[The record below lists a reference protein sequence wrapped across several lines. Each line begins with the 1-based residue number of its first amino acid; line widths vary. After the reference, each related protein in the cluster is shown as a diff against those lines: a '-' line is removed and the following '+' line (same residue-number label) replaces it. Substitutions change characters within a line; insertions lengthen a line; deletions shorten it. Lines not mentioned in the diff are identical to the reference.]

1 MQPKYTDIVE
11 MVTRRIDQG
20 DYPTDT
26 FPSARKLAS
35 DVGVSYMT
43 ARKAIAILAD
53 SGRLQQLDNGRMQ
66 IIRPRKSKRHEPR
79 FAFIMPALESFAF
92 VEWLD
97 RITAVVEEMGGSVRP
112 VGYVHG
118 EDKLITETFA
128 ADFDGF
134 FIIPPPELSPLLR
147 QQFERMVGR
156 VVVMWYDLTDMGH
169 PRLDGG
175 AFTNIDRLVEH
186 FQERGCK
193 RIDALCTQGQRS
205 VGSAEQRIATWQQSI
220 SDRGLTGK
228 LWRYDKPET
237 SISESRAY
245 ELTTQMLE
253 AGDLPDALFCVTAQP
268 VVGVYRAL
276 HDAGVVVGRD
286 IAVGTFGA
294 PERCKLMIPSLT
306 TIHASPSEA
315 DIELAVKWLLA
326 NRKPTLPSLH
336 IEPEICEVF
345 IGESSH
351 HFNPV
356 KKGRKS

>member
-1 MQPKYTDIVE
+1 MQPKYTYIAQI
-11 MVTRRIDQG
+11 VTRRIEQG

-35 DVGVSYMT
+35 DIGVSYMT
-43 ARKAIAILAD
+43 ARKAIACLAE
-53 SGRLQQLDNGRMQ
+53 SGQLQQLDNGRMQ
-66 IIRPRKSKRHEPR
+66 IIRHRKSKRHEPR

-92 VEWLD
+92 LEWLNHISD
-97 RITAVVEEMGGSVRP
+97 VVVQMGGSVRP

-118 EDKLITETFA
+118 DDKLITETLG

-134 FIIPPPELSPLLR
+134 FIIPPSELSPLLR
-147 QQFERMVGR
+147 QQLERMVGR

-175 AFTNIDRLVEH
+175 AFSNIDRLVAH
-186 FQERGCK
+186 FQDLGCN

-205 VGSAEQRIATWQQSI
+205 VGSVERRIAIWQQSI
-220 SDRGLTGK
+220 SDRDLSGN

-245 ELTTQMLE
+245 ELTKQMLVS
-253 AGDLPDALFCVTAQP
+253 GNLPDALFCVTAQP

-276 HDAGVVVGRD
+276 HDAGIQVGRD

-294 PERCKLMIPSLT
+294 TERCKLMIPSLT
-306 TIHASPSEA
+306 TIHANPSQVN
-315 DIELAVKWLLA
+315 IHLAVKWLLA

-336 IEPEICEVF
+336 LEPEICEVF
-345 IGESSH
+345 IGESSQ
-351 HFNPV
+351 HFIPT
-356 KKGRKS
+356 KKGRKL